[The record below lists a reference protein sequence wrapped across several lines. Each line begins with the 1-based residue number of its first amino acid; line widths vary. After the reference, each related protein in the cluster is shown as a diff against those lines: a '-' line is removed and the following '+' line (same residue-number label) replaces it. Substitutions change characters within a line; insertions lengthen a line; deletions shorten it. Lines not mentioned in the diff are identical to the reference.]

1 MRQQLYCFLLGIFAL
16 LAFSCM
22 TTNKRSSFAGY
33 PPLPFFWECRP
44 GRINVIIDRVREENI
59 AGQVETIIQTWLD
72 KKQNYDL
79 KTDGPLFL
87 DVTMEQRSFIR
98 NVEFYNTIYI
108 SCVLRDGEGTVYARE
123 NEYITGRRNLVISL
137 EQYRIMKRIMGKLL
151 KDQKKRYRAVPAY
164 KKTNES

>member
-1 MRQQLYCFLLGIFAL
+1 MRQQFYCFFLGVFAL

-22 TTNKRSSFAGY
+22 TANRRSSFAGY
-33 PPLPFFWECRP
+33 PPLPFFWDCRP
-44 GRINVIIDRVREENI
+44 GRISVTIDRVREENI

-79 KTDGPLFL
+79 KTDRALFL

-98 NVEFYNTIYI
+98 NVDFYNTIYI
-108 SCVLRDGEGTVYARE
+108 SCLLRDEDGTVYARE
-123 NEYITGRRNLVISL
+123 NEYITGKRNLVITL

-151 KDQKKRYRAVPAY
+151 KDQKKRYRAAAKY
-164 KKTNES
+164 NKNNES